1 MSQRIRRREG
11 RGGKGGSLSTYPKFQ
26 PVPRVTPLPLPVSPH
41 KPLPPHTRSP
51 PPSPP
56 SPPSTPHAPLL
67 FRPSPLT
74 WRPCVSCGRPASP
87 SAARELV
94 YSTEHALYTGPCLL
108 PLPLAPSYAKSTSC
122 LLSLFLSF
130 FFSSSLSL
138 RLSSGTQ

>member
-1 MSQRIRRREG
+1 MSRRIRRREG
-11 RGGKGGSLSTYPKFQ
+11 CGGKGGSLPTYPKFQ

-41 KPLPPHTRSP
+41 KPLPPYTRSP

-56 SPPSTPHAPLL
+56 SPPSPPHALLL
-67 FRPSPLT
+67 FRPSSLT

-108 PLPLAPSYAKSTSC
+108 PLPLALSYAKSTSC
-122 LLSLFLSF
+122 SGSF
-130 FFSSSLSL
+130 FFSLSP
-138 RLSSGTQ
+138 RLSSGMQ